1 MHRMQ
6 QTSTLDLLI
15 QEMTELQ
22 GHQVSQQVSTEIF
35 MNPEEDLQEVVVTL
49 PRKQLEALTQVASAQ
64 DMTVS
69 DVLRH
74 CADIFL
80 DVNEEDPTLTLAL
93 SGPLQRMEHR
103 LLRMLA
109 KSLQINGQA
118 LYFASLPWMAGPPQA
133 RLNDEGLAHHWS
145 ASQNMAAK
153 LIRPK
158 HKPDQEIKN
167 ADEG

>member
-1 MHRMQ
+1 MAQ
-6 QTSTLDLLI
+6 SDD
-15 QEMTELQ
+15 
-22 GHQVSQQVSTEIF
+22 
-35 MNPEEDLQEVVVTL
+35 DLQEVVITL
-49 PRKQLEALTQVASAQ
+49 PRKQLEALKQVASAQ
-64 DMTVS
+64 DMTIS
-69 DVLRH
+69 DILRH
-74 CADIFL
+74 CAEIFL
-80 DVNEEDPTLTLAL
+80 DVNQEDPMLNAAL

-145 ASQNMAAK
+145 ASQNMATK

-158 HKPDQEIKN
+158 HKSDQETNN
-167 ADEG
+167 AEEG